1 MHIEFKRG
9 SIEDIEFIKS
19 IGKETFYETFKND
32 NTEQNMQDYL
42 ATAFTTEKIM
52 SELKNP
58 YSQFYLLFADAE
70 LAGYLKVNTESA
82 QTENMGADALEIERI
97 YIKQTFHKMGL
108 GKTLMNKA
116 IDIAA
121 ELNKNYIWLGVWEKN
136 RNAIDF
142 YIKAGFE
149 ECGKHSFYMGDEEQV
164 DWIMKKR
171 L

>member
-70 LAGYLKVNTESA
+70 L
-82 QTENMGADALEIERI
+82 
-97 YIKQTFHKMGL
+97 
-108 GKTLMNKA
+108 
-116 IDIAA
+116 
-121 ELNKNYIWLGVWEKN
+121 GVWEKN

>member
-1 MHIEFKRG
+1 MDIELKRGFLEHIEF
-9 SIEDIEFIKS
+9 IQS
-19 IGKETFYETFKND
+19 IGKETFYETFKDD

-42 ATAFTTEKIM
+42 ATAFTTEKIT

-58 YSQFYLLFADAE
+58 YSQFYLLFVGSE
-70 LAGYLKVNTESA
+70 LAGYLKVNIASA
-82 QTENMGADALEIERI
+82 QTENMGMDALEIERI
-97 YIKQTFHKMGL
+97 YVKQAFHKMGL

-116 IDIAA
+116 IDIAT
-121 ELNKNYIWLGVWEKN
+121 ELNKHYIWLGVWEKN

-142 YIKAGFE
+142 YVKAGFE
-149 ECGKHSFYMGDEEQV
+149 QCGQHSFYMGDEEQV